1 MKCLKFLYC
10 ILFSFSAL
18 TSHAQN
24 YYVLPMQ
31 GISTP
36 IQLNKNSN
44 FNILTDTNSLYYSA
58 YIPIPFGFTFFNK
71 TYHGFR
77 AYADGRI
84 SFDSLP
90 LPWPEDNLSLLD
102 SKCPTQSIFAFWD
115 QTKLKNFSTGPTLLS
130 SNIQTWFEL
139 YQGQSVQII
148 LWRLV
153 RPAQSSTLNAYT
165 YYAVRLHQNNEI
177 DIIHLYGTG
186 SFSASVGLKGLNQ
199 EELIEIK
206 GSPSLNFGGANLT
219 YIQDSVRLYKFIP
232 GTQASH
238 NLTCSQFNL
247 APYLLQ
253 NKTFEVKGQLL
264 NKGIDTLKQF
274 TAKVYAFDTTVI
286 ATQTFE
292 NLNVASA
299 HYFNFKLNINATN
312 LDTGYTPFTL
322 EISLP
327 NQQDDADSS
336 DNRLSQEA
344 LVYASTL
351 SKKILHEVFS
361 SSSAGQGL
369 LGMQALQQTL
379 NEFPGTWNMIYYP
392 MNFPNF
398 GDPYYMA
405 FAGYRFLN
413 YNLNQAPALVI
424 DGQSNW
430 ANDLPNAALFNANYY
445 QPFLNQFA
453 LVNVQVSLQRNG
465 QSFSTMTRV
474 EPIMP
479 LKNTMLSVRVAL
491 VEKVTYNNTRNNGQ
505 VEFYHVVKA
514 ILPNVFGT
522 GIDLSLG
529 KPVEINNSYTF
540 NGNYRLPASGD
551 PNLII
556 DPLTEHS
563 VENFDNLYAVAFVQD
578 EADKLVWQ
586 SASSEALLPLSQ
598 SELQETAIMVY
609 PNPAKENIQIR
620 LPEGMQ
626 QAYISLW
633 KINGTLVQPE
643 TYYQSQTQWELPTLS
658 AGMYVLEV
666 KTEGGRYLKKL
677 LVTAQP

>member
-1 MKCLKFLYC
+1 MKSLKFFCCL
-10 ILFSFSAL
+10 LLSFSAL
-18 TSHAQN
+18 PNYAQS

-36 IQLNKNSN
+36 IQLNKNNS
-44 FNILTDTNSLYYSA
+44 FNILTDTNTLSYSA
-58 YIPIPFGFTFFNK
+58 YIQIPFGFTFYNK

-90 LPWPEDNLSLLD
+90 IPWQEDNLSLLD
-102 SKCPTQSIFAFWD
+102 SKSPSQSIFAFWD
-115 QTKLKNFSTGPTLLS
+115 QTKLKNFSTGPTLLT
-130 SNIQTWFEL
+130 SNIQTWVEL

-148 LWRLV
+148 LWRMI
-153 RPAQSSTLNAYT
+153 RPWQSSTLNAYT
-165 YYAVRLHQNNEI
+165 YYAVRLYQNNEI
-177 DIIHLYGTG
+177 DITHLYGTG
-186 SFSASVGLKGLNQ
+186 NFSASIGLKGLNQ

-206 GSPSLNFGGANLT
+206 GSPSLNFGGANLS
-219 YIQDSVRLYKFIP
+219 YVQDSVRLYKFIP
-232 GTQASH
+232 GVQA
-238 NLTCSQFNL
+238 NNNITCSQFNL
-247 APYLLQ
+247 APYLPQ
-253 NKTFEVKGQLL
+253 NKTFTCKGQLL
-264 NKGIDTLKQF
+264 NKGFDTLKQF
-274 TAKVYAFDTTVI
+274 TAKVYAFDTVLLAI
-286 ATQTFE
+286 QTFE
-292 NLNVASA
+292 NLNLASA
-299 HYFNFKLNINATN
+299 HYFNFQLSLSATN
-312 LDTGYTPFTL
+312 LDTTYTPFTL

-327 NQQDDADSS
+327 NQQADADSN
-336 DNRLSQEA
+336 DNRLSKEA
-344 LVYASTL
+344 LVYTSTIP
-351 SKKILHEVFS
+351 KKILHEVFS

-369 LGMQALQQTL
+369 LGIQALQQTL
-379 NEFPGTWNMIYYP
+379 NANPNTWNMINYP

-430 ANDLPNAALFNANYY
+430 ANDIPNAALFNANFY

-465 QSFSTMTRV
+465 QSFSTITRV

-479 LKNTMLSVRVAL
+479 LKNTLLSVKVAL
-491 VEKVTYNNTRNNGQ
+491 IEKVTYNNTRNNGQ

-586 SASSEALLPLSQ
+586 SASSEGLLPLSQ
-598 SELQETAIMVY
+598 FELEQAAILVY
-609 PNPAKENIQIR
+609 PNPANEAIQIS
-620 LPEGMQ
+620 LPEGIQ

-643 TYYQSQTQWELPTLS
+643 TNYQSQTQWKLPTLA

-666 KTEGGRYLKKL
+666 KTKGRKYLKKL
-677 LVTAQP
+677 LVTVQP